1 MTRMNQFRRRI
12 AAVGLMTALAATGCS
27 STDEGGDAAPET
39 SPAAAGSEVS
49 VVQPGRPGES
59 ATPVDPEDV
68 LPEREWNHSDIAFM
82 QMMVPHH
89 AQALEMSRLAATRA
103 EDERVK
109 SLARRIQAAQGPEII
124 AMGAWLAE
132 RDIDVPKASEDADS
146 YDHGKHG
153 HTAMAGMLTHEQ
165 MDELKAS
172 RGRRFDRL
180 FLQGMIAHHQ
190 GAVDMAQTTARD
202 GVDVVVAEITADVA
216 VGQSAE
222 IERMRDLLE
231 QI

>member
-1 MTRMNQFRRRI
+1 VGRTNHLPSRI
-12 AAVGLMTALAATGCS
+12 AALGLVTALAATGCS
-27 STDEGGDAAPET
+27 SSDSGSDGATGT
-39 SPAAAGSEVS
+39 SAAAAGAEVS

-59 ATPVDPEDV
+59 ATPVDPDDV

-103 EDERVK
+103 DDERVK

-124 AMGAWLAE
+124 TMGAWLAE
-132 RDIDVPKASEDADS
+132 RNIDVPKASEDADS
-146 YDHGKHG
+146 YDHGEHG
-153 HTAMAGMLTHEQ
+153 HTPMVGMLTHEQ
-165 MDELKAS
+165 MDELEAA

-180 FLQGMIAHHQ
+180 FLRGMIAHHQ

-202 GVDVVVAEITADVA
+202 GVDVQVAEITADVA

-222 IERMRDLLE
+222 IERMRELLE